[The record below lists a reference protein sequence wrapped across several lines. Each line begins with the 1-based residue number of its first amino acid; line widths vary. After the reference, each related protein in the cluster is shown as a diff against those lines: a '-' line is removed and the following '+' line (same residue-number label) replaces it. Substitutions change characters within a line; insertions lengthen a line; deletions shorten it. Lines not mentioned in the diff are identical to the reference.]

1 MRILTL
7 MSLIVF
13 VIVSSSF
20 AAEAKTL
27 VIVFSRADENYNV
40 GYIKKGN
47 TMILAEMTASK
58 TGADLFEIKPAKKYP
73 ADYDTCIDVAKKEL
87 NAKARPA
94 ILEDKDVSEYDTIFF
109 GYPIWWGDLPMCFY
123 TFIEAHDWNGKKIIP
138 FCTHEGSGLAGT
150 ERNLKRALNGAEV
163 MKGLAVRGSTAQ
175 NDKAA
180 AEKAIDSWLK
190 SSGDRKSV
198 V

>member
-1 MRILTL
+1 MRTLILTA
-7 MSLIVF
+7 LIVTAIF
-13 VIVSSSF
+13 TSSF
-20 AAEAKTL
+20 AAEAKSL
-27 VIVFSRADENYNV
+27 VVVFSRTDENYNV
-40 GYIKKGN
+40 GYITKGN
-47 TMILAEMTASK
+47 TMILAEMIASK
-58 TGADLFEIKPAKKYP
+58 TGSDLFEIKPEKKYP

-94 ILEDKDVSEYDTIFF
+94 ILEDKDVSEYDTVYF

-123 TFIEAHDWNGKKIIP
+123 TFIEGHDWNGKKIIP

-150 ERNLKRALNGAEV
+150 ERKLKSALKGAEV

-175 NDKAA
+175 NDKAG

-190 SSGDRKSV
+190 SLGM
-198 V
+198 

>member
-1 MRILTL
+1 MRIFILTA
-7 MSLIVF
+7 LIITAIF
-13 VIVSSSF
+13 TSSF
-20 AAEAKTL
+20 AAEAKSL
-27 VIVFSRADENYNV
+27 VVVFSRTDENYNV
-40 GYIKKGN
+40 GYITKGN
-47 TMILAEMTASK
+47 TMILAEMIASK
-58 TGADLFEIKPAKKYP
+58 TGSDLFEIKPEKKYP

-94 ILEDKDVSEYDTIFF
+94 ILEDKDVSEYDTIYF

-123 TFIEAHDWNGKKIIP
+123 TFIEGHDWNGKKIIP

-150 ERNLKRALNGAEV
+150 ERKLKSALKGAEV

-175 NDKAA
+175 NDKAG

-190 SSGDRKSV
+190 SLGM
-198 V
+198 

>member
-1 MRILTL
+1 MRTLILAV
-7 MSLIVF
+7 LIVTAIF
-13 VIVSSSF
+13 TSSM
-20 AAEAKTL
+20 AAEAKSL
-27 VIVFSRADENYNV
+27 VVVFSRTDENYNV
-40 GYIKKGN
+40 GYITKGN
-47 TMILAEMTASK
+47 TMILAEMVAQK
-58 TGADLFEIKPAKKYP
+58 TGADLFEIKPSKKYP

-94 ILEDKDVSEYDTIFF
+94 ILEDKDVSEYDTVYF

-123 TFIEAHDWNGKKIIP
+123 TFIEGHDWNGKKIIP

-150 ERNLKRALNGAEV
+150 ERKLKSALKGAEV

-175 NDKAA
+175 NDKAG

-190 SSGDRKSV
+190 SLGM
-198 V
+198 

>member
-1 MRILTL
+1 MRNLILIA
-7 MSLIVF
+7 LIVTAIF
-13 VIVSSSF
+13 SSSM
-20 AAEAKTL
+20 AAEAKSI

-40 GYIKKGN
+40 GYITKGN
-47 TMILAEMTASK
+47 TMILAEMIASK
-58 TGADLFEIKPAKKYP
+58 TGSDLFEIKPAKKYP

-94 ILEDKDVSEYDTIFF
+94 IAEDKDVSEYDTVYF

-150 ERNLKRALNGAEV
+150 ERKLKSALKGAEV

-180 AEKAIDSWLK
+180 SEKAIDSWLRNL
-190 SSGDRKSV
+190 GL
-198 V
+198 

>member
-1 MRILTL
+1 MRTLILTA
-7 MSLIVF
+7 LIVTAIF
-13 VIVSSSF
+13 TSSF
-20 AAEAKTL
+20 AAEAKSL
-27 VIVFSRADENYNV
+27 VVVFSRTDENYNV
-40 GYIKKGN
+40 GYLTKGN
-47 TMILAEMTASK
+47 TMILAEMIASK
-58 TGADLFEIKPAKKYP
+58 TGSDLFEIKPEKKYP

-94 ILEDKDVSEYDTIFF
+94 ILEDKDVSEYDTVYF

-123 TFIEAHDWNGKKIIP
+123 TFIEGHDWNGKKIIP

-150 ERNLKRALNGAEV
+150 ERKLKSALKGAEV

-175 NDKAA
+175 NDKAG

-190 SSGDRKSV
+190 SLGM
-198 V
+198 